1 MCIFCQIVKKEIP
14 ASIFYEDEIALAFL
28 DIKPVNP
35 GHALVIPKGHVA
47 NLEEIS
53 DSDLALLIGAVKKVG
68 RMLKDKLGI
77 SGYNLVL
84 NNDPIA
90 GQEIFHLHFHLIP
103 RFEND
108 GLKLFPAGG
117 YKMGEK
123 EELLNKLLS

>member
-53 DSDLALLIGAVKKVG
+53 DSDLALLIG
-68 RMLKDKLGI
+68 
-77 SGYNLVL
+77 
-84 NNDPIA
+84 
-90 GQEIFHLHFHLIP
+90 
-103 RFEND
+103 
-108 GLKLFPAGG
+108 
-117 YKMGEK
+117 
-123 EELLNKLLS
+123 